1 MTAAALLIA
10 ILFFDLTSA
19 GAYTDV
25 SPVDPTTG
33 FDHPAIVDFLR
44 ADPDRFRIDT
54 RTDIQDL
61 WQPDTAALYGLEDV
75 GGIVNPLALQQW
87 QAQWEAT
94 GGRATRAYDMLN
106 VKYVLVRDGTPL
118 PEGKFELA
126 FDPEG
131 DLALY
136 SNAEFM
142 PRAWV
147 VHEARLASDIANALS
162 QVQAPDFDP
171 LTTVILLDNEE
182 RTGATPYGPLS
193 GPLTPG
199 SSQATLSAATSSA
212 LTLQVNA
219 AAAGFLVLSE
229 LWYPG
234 WQATVQTTVQG
245 TDQTTEQAVIHA
257 NGSLRAIPI
266 PAGESTVELH
276 FRPLG
281 WRWGQA
287 LAGLGIIGVAVLVW
301 SARRTRSRQNLP
313 GSIPSR

>member
-1 MTAAALLIA
+1 
-10 ILFFDLTSA
+10 
-19 GAYTDV
+19 
-25 SPVDPTTG
+25 
-33 FDHPAIVDFLR
+33 
-44 ADPDRFRIDT
+44 
-54 RTDIQDL
+54 
-61 WQPDTAALYGLEDV
+61 
-75 GGIVNPLALQQW
+75 
-87 QAQWEAT
+87 
-94 GGRATRAYDMLN
+94 
-106 VKYVLVRDGTPL
+106 
-118 PEGKFELA
+118 
-126 FDPEG
+126 
-131 DLALY
+131 
-136 SNAEFM
+136 
-142 PRAWV
+142 
-147 VHEARLASDIANALS
+147 
-162 QVQAPDFDP
+162 VQAPDFDP

-245 TDQTTEQAVIHA
+245 ADQTTEQAVIHA